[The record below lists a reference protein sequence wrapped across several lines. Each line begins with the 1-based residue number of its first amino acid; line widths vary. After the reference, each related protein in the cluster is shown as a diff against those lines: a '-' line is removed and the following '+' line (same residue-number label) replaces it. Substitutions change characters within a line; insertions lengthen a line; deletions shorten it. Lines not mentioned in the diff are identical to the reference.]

1 MEPTPISEGSQRNM
15 AGRNKENHEDTRI
28 DGELKREKRP
38 LHIFK
43 VISHINLQS
52 GAKYEG
58 EWLGQDRDGYGTQ
71 IWPDGAKYQG
81 EWKKN

>member
-43 VISHINLQS
+43 VISHINL
-52 GAKYEG
+52 
-58 EWLGQDRDGYGTQ
+58 
-71 IWPDGAKYQG
+71 
-81 EWKKN
+81 

>member
-15 AGRNKENHEDTRI
+15 AGRNKENHEDTRV

-43 VISHINLQS
+43 VFNIYIILQS

-58 EWLGQDRDGYGTQ
+58 EWLG
-71 IWPDGAKYQG
+71 
-81 EWKKN
+81 